1 MHLISLT
8 TLAMLTSELLDK
20 VTMALFS
27 DIYNNSGM
35 QRQSSSKISTLMSMK
50 AASRLKVQFGHIH
63 MYGSKASAMEQQ
75 PLIEGNQ
82 PDMLT
87 LIFASPSK
95 SSIYFELNSVR
106 CMDHLY
112 LLTSCLFVSSNAG
125 VFLFSCRRHKTNFS
139 LRASDLGVES
149 WYAED
154 LGDLKVVPLECLTG
168 HLILAPITVRERDIW
183 ITVQYDH
190 VRVWSYLLLSIL
202 KQDLQEKAEVDLDA
216 TE

>member
-1 MHLISLT
+1 MHLISLI

-63 MYGSKASAMEQQ
+63 MYGSKASTMEQQ
-75 PLIEGNQ
+75 LLIEGNQ

-95 SSIYFELNSVR
+95 SSIYFELNSVG

-112 LLTSCLFVSSNAG
+112 LLTSCLFVSSNVGRICQGFHGNSG

-149 WYAED
+149 W
-154 LGDLKVVPLECLTG
+154 
-168 HLILAPITVRERDIW
+168 
-183 ITVQYDH
+183 
-190 VRVWSYLLLSIL
+190 
-202 KQDLQEKAEVDLDA
+202 
-216 TE
+216 